1 MLHNL
6 WVHPRSMRAR
16 SYVCFAPKADNVGD
30 TAQIR
35 FVPKADSCSAAKT
48 IPFDHLIGDHEQ
60 CYRHTDAQRPHRVAL
75 GPAPRNDD
83 ARVQFSF
90 NVTCRNS
97 FTACVAAAVAAAL

>member
-1 MLHNL
+1 M
-6 WVHPRSMRAR
+6 
-16 SYVCFAPKADNVGD
+16 FALGQAQNEHITSALPPKADIERH
-30 TAQIR
+30 AWHIC
-35 FVPKADSCSAAKT
+35 FVPEADSCSAAKT

-60 CYRHTDAQRPHRVAL
+60 CYRHIDAERPHRVAL

-90 NVTCRNS
+90 KVTCRNS